1 MWDYDDSLKFNLT
14 IESHNGHRQIIEQL
28 PTSESRKMLGV
39 WSNPRGNDDKHILEV
54 VVGKTKSFLIRVKNG
69 HLPTYLVWKAYRT
82 CLIPGL
88 KYGLSTLATPLSVT
102 TDILR
107 KYEFE
112 ILSYL
117 GVNKHVRIEWRTIP
131 RELGG
136 VGLWN
141 FTVKQCIS
149 WLEALLQHY
158 SMGNTLAKKMIASL
172 EALQLEIGCTKNPLA
187 EDYQMKG
194 GLATTCWMKAVWERI
209 HFYKIGVVLSYNT
222 TPMPENETTK

>member
-1 MWDYDDSLKFNLT
+1 MS
-14 IESHNGHRQIIEQL
+14 II
-28 PTSESRKMLGV
+28 
-39 WSNPRGNDDKHILEV
+39 
-54 VVGKTKSFLIRVKNG
+54 
-69 HLPTYLVWKAYRT
+69 
-82 CLIPGL
+82 
-88 KYGLSTLATPLSVT
+88 

-117 GVNKHVRIEWRTIP
+117 GVNSRVRIEWRTIP

-141 FTVKQCIS
+141 FTVEQCIS

-158 SMGNTLAKKMIASL
+158 GTGNTIAKKMIASL
-172 EALQLEIGCTKNPLA
+172 EALQLEIGCTRNTLA

-194 GLATTCWMKAVWERI
+194 GLATMC
-209 HFYKIGVVLSYNT
+209 G
-222 TPMPENETTK
+222 